1 MVGMCAVDPSDATQ
15 NLAHREIRL
24 VIDAQLSR
32 IFTNLN
38 KRIIA
43 KLKEYLADEGF
54 DLEICHEGIAG
65 SEKALSQEH
74 DLIILDVMLPG
85 CSGFEVLKKIRK
97 QSEVPVLMLTARGD
111 EVDRI
116 VGLEIGADD
125 YLGKPFNPRELV
137 ARIRAIFRRTQPQE
151 NDPDSSMEPSRW
163 CVDDVELE
171 LNTRRVFKQ
180 GRIIALTA
188 VEFNL
193 LKVLLRSAG
202 TVVSREELNHA
213 VLGRSYSPYDRS
225 IDVHVSKLRKKLGEK
240 VGQAERIQAIRGEG
254 YLYACLEKE

>member
-1 MVGMCAVDPSDATQ
+1 MGTQ
-15 NLAHREIRL
+15 NILL
-24 VIDAQLSR
+24 IDDDMELCS
-32 IFTNLN
+32 L
-38 KRIIA
+38 
-43 KLKEYLADEGF
+43 LKEYLEDEGF
-54 DLEICHEGIAG
+54 ELEICHEGIAG
-65 SEKALSQEH
+65 SDKALSQTY

-85 CSGFEVLKKIRK
+85 CNGFEVLKKIRK
-97 QSEVPVLMLTARGD
+97 QSNVPVLMLTARGD

-137 ARIRAIFRRTQPQE
+137 ARIRAIFRRTRTE
-151 NDPDSSMEPSRW
+151 DGDPETPMEPSRW
-163 CVDDVELE
+163 CVDDIELE
-171 LNTRRVFKQ
+171 LHTRRVFKK
-180 GRIIALTA
+180 GRAVDLTA

-193 LKVLLRSAG
+193 LKVLLQSAG
-202 TVVSREELNHA
+202 TVVSREELNRA

-254 YLYACLEKE
+254 YLYACLGKE